1 MRNRRLVVSAALLAA
16 GAGLVPGIAQAAPGA
31 PAGPAGQGVAASTP
45 APVSGAV
52 SGAGPDAAQKSGGRT
67 FSSPADRTVV
77 TSRSGAQTGG
87 NARAKGTPEA
97 QQGAQQGAQA
107 VQDSPT
113 SIYLTAHTDGAR
125 SIDLRSHVIDYDAPA
140 LDVVVAWG
148 DGTTD
153 TYSLPAGGGSDARD
167 LTHKYTVLG
176 TYDVKVTAKDTVNG
190 TEAVNQLR
198 FTTMGAEFTAH
209 EPTRLLDTRTGVG
222 AAKAKV
228 GPRSS
233 VALKVAGAA
242 KVPAGA
248 TGVALNV
255 TVTNTTG
262 AGHISVQ
269 STKADAEAAVTSNVN
284 FAAGQTVP
292 NLVIDAIGEDGYVHL
307 FNAGWEPVDLIA
319 DVTGYFA
326 PAAANGWGAL
336 APTRVVDTREGL
348 GTAKGQVPGQGSFG
362 VEIAGRGGVPKTATA
377 VAVNLTATNPRSAG
391 HLTAYPSGKAAPTT
405 SNVNFAAGQTVA
417 NSAVVPIGPD
427 GRIDV
432 RNGGWDPADV
442 VVDVVGYYTP
452 ESRSA
457 LVAYGIPYRLLDT
470 RKDSWGG
477 RKAGPLKARTHYPMQ
492 FEGDT
497 TKPDVDGWVLNT
509 TVTNTR
515 GDGFLSVTPDP
526 NFWSDY
532 VNGNAVTPPRPVSSA
547 LNWTKGATV
556 ANIAQTPGGKGGM
569 IDFWNQGWE
578 DTDLLV
584 DLLAVYK
591 TD

>member
-1 MRNRRLVVSAALLAA
+1 MISAALVAA
-16 GAGLVPGIAQAAPGA
+16 GVGLVPGIAQAAPA
-31 PAGPAGQGVAASTP
+31 P
-45 APVSGAV
+45 
-52 SGAGPDAAQKSGGRT
+52 GAGPYAARGTGGT
-67 FSSPADRTVV
+67 TYSSPAERTVV
-77 TSRSGAQTGG
+77 TGGAQG
-87 NARAKGTPEA
+87 ARGRQGAQGTPER
-97 QQGAQQGAQA
+97 QGAQGKQGAQERQGA
-107 VQDSPT
+107 QDSST

-125 SIDLRSHVIDYDAPA
+125 SIELRSHVIDFDAPA
-140 LDVVVAWG
+140 LDVVVSWG

-153 TYSLPAGGGSDARD
+153 TYSLPAGGASDARD
-167 LTHKYTVLG
+167 LKHRYGVLG
-176 TYDVKVTAKDTVNG
+176 TYDVKVTAKNAADG
-190 TEAVNQLR
+190 TEAVNELK
-198 FTTMGAEFTAH
+198 FTTKGAEFTAH
-209 EPTRLLDTRTGVG
+209 EPTRLLDTRAGVG

-248 TGVALNV
+248 TAVALNV

-262 AGHISVQ
+262 AGHVSVQ
-269 STKADAEAAVTSNVN
+269 STKDRAEGAETSNVN

-292 NLVIDAIGEDGYVHL
+292 NLVIEAIGEDGYIHL
-307 FNAGWEPVDLIA
+307 FNGGWEPVDLIA

-326 PAAANGWGAL
+326 PAHANGWGAL
-336 APTRVVDTREGL
+336 NPTRVVDTREGL
-348 GTAKGQVPGQGSFG
+348 GTAKGQVPGQGTFG
-362 VEIAGRGGVPKTATA
+362 VEIAGRAGVPRGATA

-391 HLTAYPSGKAAPTT
+391 HLTAYPSGKAAPAT
-405 SNVNFAAGQTVA
+405 SNVNFTAGQTVA

-427 GRIDV
+427 GKINV

-457 LVAYGIPYRLLDT
+457 LVAHGIPFRLLDT

-477 RKAGPLKARTHYPMQ
+477 WKAGPLKARTHFPMRL
-492 FEGDT
+492 EGDT
-497 TKPDVDGWVLNT
+497 TRPDVDGWVLNT
-509 TVTNTR
+509 TVTDTR
-515 GDGFLSVTPDP
+515 GNGFLSVTPDP

-532 VNGNAVTPPRPVSSA
+532 VNGTAVTPQRPVSSV

-556 ANIAQTPGGKGGM
+556 ANVAQTPGGKGGM
-569 IDFWNQGWE
+569 IDLWNQGWE
-578 DTDLLV
+578 DTHLLV
-584 DLLAVYK
+584 DLLAYYK